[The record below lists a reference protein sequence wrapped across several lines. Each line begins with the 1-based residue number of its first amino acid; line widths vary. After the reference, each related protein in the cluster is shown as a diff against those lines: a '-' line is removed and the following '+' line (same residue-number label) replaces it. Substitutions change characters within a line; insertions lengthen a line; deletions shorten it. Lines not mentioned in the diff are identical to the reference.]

1 MLHCTTIQHL
11 QQVPNDGYQQRMSY
25 GEIKRRLMSA
35 GAGRGGSLVE
45 RGPGL
50 ALKEGL
56 ICSKRKT
63 SQHPCPG
70 LGVNT
75 TVTEV

>member
-1 MLHCTTIQHL
+1 
-11 QQVPNDGYQQRMSY
+11 
-25 GEIKRRLMSA
+25 MSA
-35 GAGRGGSLVE
+35 GAGRGGFLVE

-50 ALKEGL
+50 ILKEGL

-70 LGVNT
+70 VGINT